1 MTTIKELKEDNF
13 LISKSLVFASLFLL
27 LVLTIGFIIS
37 AVSFQEGKTR
47 GANDLAHAIKT
58 AYDDTKCGNY
68 FLLSQ
73 SDVELRLYKE
83 DCFKIAD
90 MGNKIDFSN
99 VTTYRMPF
107 CNKGETA
114 DDCIKRYETP
124 RELKK

>member
-27 LVLTIGFIIS
+27 LVLTMGFIIS

-47 GANDLAHAIKT
+47 GAYNLAHDIKT
-58 AYDDTKCGNY
+58 AYDDTNCGNY

-83 DCFKIAD
+83 DCFKIVD
-90 MGNKIDFSN
+90 
-99 VTTYRMPF
+99 TTY
-107 CNKGETA
+107 NYIE
-114 DDCIKRYETP
+114 RYETP